1 MSKSDPTV
9 HSIPVTRSLDYAL
22 ALPES
27 SEGAP
32 LVIGLHG
39 WGQSCRSFLRKL
51 QPLTDA
57 GFAVAVPQ
65 APHQFYV
72 SMDPK
77 KVGFSWLTMY
87 ERDRSVSEFTDD
99 MARLIED
106 VKSRY
111 GVDTSRV
118 FIIGFSQGVSMAHRF
133 AVSGKAD
140 VAAIAACAADLPPDV
155 EEQLPAP
162 YKYPVLIV
170 HAHED
175 PIIPWEKGDAAAK
188 AITLAGHPVDV
199 HRFEGGHTL
208 PPEVMRH
215 IGEWFSAQRVTES

>member
-1 MSKSDPTV
+1 MSKTEPTV
-9 HSIPVTRSLDYAL
+9 HSISVTRSLDYAV
-22 ALPES
+22 ALPEAA
-27 SEGAP
+27 EGAP

-51 QPLTDA
+51 QPLADE

-72 SMDPK
+72 SMDPR

-87 ERDRSVSEFTDD
+87 ERDRSVDEFTDD
-99 MARLIED
+99 MASVIAD
-106 VKSRY
+106 MKTQY

-118 FIIGFSQGVSMAHRF
+118 YMVGFSQGVSMAHRF
-133 AVSGKAD
+133 AVSDKAE

-162 YKYPVLIV
+162 ERYPVLIV

-175 PIIPWEKGDAAAK
+175 PIIPWEKGEAAAK

-208 PPEVMRH
+208 PSDVVQF
-215 IGEWFSAQRVTES
+215 IGEWFSAQRVSES